1 MKQLMQKIVVA
12 VLGVTVVG
20 IVGCEWKG
28 GSSDNSW
35 NDSNSLANFNGTY
48 QANGSYLVSEY
59 TASQTVGTGSGISLT
74 TGQAFVNHTETQT
87 KSVQLNSV
95 VSGITT
101 YSPVVP
107 GSFTIQGS
115 GPLNG
120 LEVHDNVYTPSGNL
134 TGNSFMYG
142 GNAVTISGHVSY
154 DTGAWSITLAGSGLL
169 DATTD
174 FKLDYS
180 QVQSTNQ
187 TSTSTSSSPGS
198 SGVSIFAFNVQQ
210 TGNKLKII
218 DNNGSIY
225 EGSLGDV
232 RTTGNLGSADQN
244 ATFVNGDQVSASFS
258 ASGTSAA
265 GKHVNLVG
273 TFQGTAS
280 GVSQVTT
287 INNGVTTYR
296 TSMALGN
303 RTMTGTWIEDG
314 GKTGNISG
322 TCPSAS
328 QVSYATG
335 VGTNRVNTSSF

>member
-48 QANGSYLVSEY
+48 TGNGGYLVSEY
-59 TASQTVGTGSGISLT
+59 SLSSSSSSSGSSSGNVVGESGGTLSGGISFGGHTAS
-74 TGQAFVNHTETQT
+74 
-87 KSVQLNSV
+87 
-95 VSGITT
+95 
-101 YSPVVP
+101 SP
-107 GSFTIQGS
+107 I
-115 GPLNG
+115 
-120 LEVHDNVYTPSGNL
+120 
-134 TGNSFMYG
+134 
-142 GNAVTISGHVSY
+142 
-154 DTGAWSITLAGSGLL
+154 LAGSLTIYLSGGDRGSFRDDGAGHLSGQYL
-169 DATTD
+169 NGVHFDAHGSI
-174 FKLDYS
+174 DYNNGS
-180 QVQSTNQ
+180 YSISADTPVPFMGGSDVTLNYTIASSSTNGSI
-187 TSTSTSSSPGS
+187 TGGSTPAGS
-198 SGVSIFAFNVQQ
+198 GKPIYAFSVQQ

-218 DNNGSIY
+218 DNNGSVY

-258 ASGTSAA
+258 ASGTSDA